1 VEGSKPEL
9 KRTLGLMQVIL
20 YGVGLILGAG
30 IYVII
35 GDVSAISGNMMWI
48 SFIFAAIIASLT
60 GLSYAE
66 LASMFPKSAAE
77 YIYIK
82 HAYGKNFLAIFVGCL
97 TVFVAITSAATVA
110 IGFSGYLSVFLPYTS
125 PILYAVILVI
135 ALSLVNFYGIR
146 ESMWTN
152 SIFTIIEILG
162 LLIIIVAGLLLGS
175 GNDVNYFEVPPSLV
189 TSFGSVILAI
199 MT

>member
-1 VEGSKPEL
+1 MVGFKPEL

-66 LASMFPKSAAE
+66 LASMFPKVLLN
-77 YIYIK
+77 IY
-82 HAYGKNFLAIFVGCL
+82 
-97 TVFVAITSAATVA
+97 
-110 IGFSGYLSVFLPYTS
+110 
-125 PILYAVILVI
+125 
-135 ALSLVNFYGIR
+135 
-146 ESMWTN
+146 M
-152 SIFTIIEILG
+152 
-162 LLIIIVAGLLLGS
+162 
-175 GNDVNYFEVPPSLV
+175 
-189 TSFGSVILAI
+189 
-199 MT
+199 